1 MANLEIVP
9 QIIEMNMYPSHSNQI
24 RKRNKRYPNW
34 KGGSETVSICRCRD
48 TLYIQNPKVST

>member
-9 QIIEMNMYPSHSNQI
+9 QIFEMNMYPSHSNQI

-34 KGGSETVSICRCRD
+34 KKRGKIVTLCRHVI
-48 TLYIQNPKVST
+48 LYRKP